1 MCEACDAKRQQL
13 QGERTVTS
21 RGGSGRVGGVGGV
34 QAIRRITTVFA
45 DWENVGVVGPFHSL
59 GAI

>member
-21 RGGSGRVGGVGGV
+21 RGGSGRGGGGAV
-34 QAIRRITTVFA
+34 QAIRRITTVFV
-45 DWENVGVVGPFHSL
+45 DWENVGIVGPFHSL